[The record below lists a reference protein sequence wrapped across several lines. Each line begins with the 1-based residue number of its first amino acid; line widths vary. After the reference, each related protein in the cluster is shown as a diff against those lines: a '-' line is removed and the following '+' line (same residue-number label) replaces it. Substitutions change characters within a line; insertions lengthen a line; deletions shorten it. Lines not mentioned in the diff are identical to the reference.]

1 MGFFKAAVVE
11 AKAAP
16 MFDYDQQAYYGCPAT
31 PEEARTSGWQVNLS
45 QCLHQ
50 KTSTKQFMRNAFIFC
65 ETCDKCYEAAKR
77 ATIRDR
83 KRAEKRAEEEDTRQ
97 LVSREFAIDA
107 EYDREMEMLAAE
119 NRARRG
125 SK

>member
-1 MGFFKAAVVE
+1 MGCFKAAVVE

-83 KRAEKRAEEEDTRQ
+83 KRAETADTAEEARQ
-97 LVSREFAIDA
+97 LAAREFAIDA
-107 EYDREMEMLAAE
+107 EYDHEMEMLAE
-119 NRARRG
+119 ERKARRG